1 MACCLSEEAKEQK
14 RINQEIERQLRKD
27 KRDARREL
35 KLLLLGTGESGKS
48 TFIKQMRIIHGS
60 GYSDEDKRGFIKL
73 VYQNIFMAMQSMIR
87 AMDLLKIQYKDPS
100 MNDKAELIRS
110 VDFET
115 VTTFES
121 PYVEA
126 IKALWA
132 DTGIQECYDRRR
144 EYQLTDSAK
153 YYLMEIDRVAAPNYL
168 PTEQDILRVRV
179 PTTGIIEYPFDL
191 EEIRF
196 SYLSDLER
204 IESPD
209 YLPTEQDIL
218 RARAPTTGII
228 EYPFDLDSIIF
239 RMVDVGGQRSERRK
253 WIHCFENVTSIIFLV
268 ALSEYDQIL
277 FESEN
282 ENRMEESKALFK
294 TIITYPWFQHSSVI
308 LFLNKKD
315 LLEEKIM
322 YSHLVDYFP
331 EYDGPKQDHVCAR
344 EFVLKMYTRQN
355 PDPERMLYSH
365 FTTATGPQRDAITA
379 REFILRMFVDLNPDS
394 EKIIYH
400 IITCATDTEN
410 IKLVF
415 CAVKDTIMQS
425 ALKEFNLA

>member
-1 MACCLSEEAKEQK
+1 MQCCQSDEAREQK
-14 RINQEIERQLRKD
+14 RINAEIEKQLRRD

-48 TFIKQMRIIHGS
+48 TFIKQMRIIHGA

-73 VYQNIFMAMQSMIR
+73 VYQNIFMAMQSMIK
-87 AMDLLKIQYKDPS
+87 AMDLLKIQYGDS
-100 MNDKAELIRS
+100 SNQVEKAELIKGI
-110 VDFET
+110 DYET

-126 IKALWA
+126 IKDLWA
-132 DTGIQECYDRRR
+132 DAGIQECYDRRR

-153 YYLMEIDRVAAPNYL
+153 YYLEEIDRVAARSYL

-191 EEIRF
+191 DEIR
-196 SYLSDLER
+196 
-204 IESPD
+204 
-209 YLPTEQDIL
+209 
-218 RARAPTTGII
+218 
-228 EYPFDLDSIIF
+228 F

-331 EYDGPKQDHVCAR
+331 EY
-344 EFVLKMYTRQN
+344 E
-355 PDPERMLYSH
+355 
-365 FTTATGPQRDAITA
+365 GPQRDAIAA

-394 EKIIYH
+394 EKIIYSH
-400 IITCATDTEN
+400 FTCATDTEN
-410 IKLVF
+410 IKFVF
-415 CAVKDTIMQS
+415 AAVKDTILQS
-425 ALKEFNLA
+425 NLREYNLV

>member
-1 MACCLSEEAKEQK
+1 MQCCQSDEAREQK
-14 RINQEIERQLRKD
+14 RINAEIEKQLRRD

-48 TFIKQMRIIHGS
+48 TFIKQMRIIHGA

-73 VYQNIFMAMQSMIR
+73 VYQNIFMAMQSMIK
-87 AMDLLKIQYKDPS
+87 AMDLLKIQYGNS
-100 MNDKAELIRS
+100 ASQEKAELIKS
-110 VDFET
+110 IDYET

-126 IKALWA
+126 IKDLWGDA
-132 DTGIQECYDRRR
+132 GIQECYDRRR

-153 YYLMEIDRVAAPNYL
+153 YYLEEIDRVAARSYL

-191 EEIRF
+191 DEIR
-196 SYLSDLER
+196 
-204 IESPD
+204 
-209 YLPTEQDIL
+209 
-218 RARAPTTGII
+218 
-228 EYPFDLDSIIF
+228 F

-331 EYDGPKQDHVCAR
+331 EY
-344 EFVLKMYTRQN
+344 E
-355 PDPERMLYSH
+355 
-365 FTTATGPQRDAITA
+365 GPQRDAIAA

-394 EKIIYH
+394 EKIIYSH
-400 IITCATDTEN
+400 FTCATDTEN
-410 IKLVF
+410 IKFVF
-415 CAVKDTIMQS
+415 AAVKDTILQS
-425 ALKEFNLA
+425 NLREYNLV